1 MNHSNESISTNE
13 VDKAPSFFSA
23 KSGLMINALDDEWV
37 ILPHKGKGGRV
48 SVGWVHT
55 SDMSE
60 TEKELT
66 FDVFVY
72 YVRTKAASTAWGV
85 VNNIRPFILG
95 GIPSLDKVKALWSG
109 LNTHKKK
116 ALNQF
121 FGTLSK
127 MGHKKFHGYH
137 KFTKEHLDKTS
148 INPLDLSTGAFSDVE
163 FDSLAKK
170 INENLQQFKWNAEQ
184 ELSFYQSS
192 MRYGVLKNMVTTKL
206 LVSIVRRP
214 IQIAL
219 LKWSDLIPSGSS
231 FHDAAIRSV
240 DEIGSLGGE
249 TLQLRVY
256 IAKSTGMLFSR
267 ERPERYP
274 LYVSEELAKVL
285 IEFKGVVF
293 KGLKL
298 LAILSEIDVDD
309 TELLKLMNDIP
320 MFPDVSLFSLEIES
334 LDFLRSLFSSRSTA
348 YHVSESSIT
357 NALRCVR
364 PSSDR
369 VADCIASSNRVRH
382 TVLTRG
388 AQDGLSAAQLAKITG
403 VTVPAARHYI
413 DLDYKSRR
421 EIDSKYIGNEFLKA
435 AFSGSLALI
444 RERDEVIVDHNF
456 SPVGGAR
463 NERVCHTCSTVMG
476 RPLGCYGCP
485 NFLPILEADHR
496 SVLEAAEDKLT
507 VNRNALLN
515 PLHTRSI
522 EKLERQIVWV
532 KLTIAVCDE
541 TLARQRSIDD

>member
-1 MNHSNESISTNE
+1 MNHTNGSISTNE
-13 VDKAPSFFSA
+13 VDIAPSFFSA
-23 KSGLMINALDDEWV
+23 KSGLMVNAFDDEWV
-37 ILPHKGKGGRV
+37 ILPNKGKGAQI
-48 SVGWVHT
+48 SVGWVHA
-55 SDMSE
+55 SDMSG
-60 TEKELT
+60 TDKELILE
-66 FDVFVY
+66 VFVY
-72 YVRTKAASTAWGV
+72 YVRTKAASTAWGIV
-85 VNNIRPFILG
+85 SNIKSFVLG

-109 LNTHKKK
+109 LSTHKKK
-116 ALNQF
+116 SLNQF

-137 KFTKEHLDKTS
+137 KFTRERLDKS
-148 INPLDLSTGAFSDVE
+148 SVNPLDASTGAFNDVE

-170 INENLQQFKWNAEQ
+170 INENLQQFQWNTER

-231 FHDAAIRSV
+231 FHDAAILSV

-267 ERPERYP
+267 ECPERHP
-274 LYVSEELAKVL
+274 LYISEELAKVL
-285 IEFKGVVF
+285 IEFKGVVLG
-293 KGLKL
+293 GLKL
-298 LAILSEIDVDD
+298 LMTSSEVDVDD
-309 TELLKLMNDIP
+309 TELLTLMNDVPI
-320 MFPDVSLFSLEIES
+320 FPDISLFSLRVES
-334 LDFLRSLFSSRSTA
+334 LDFFRSLFSSRSTA
-348 YHVSESSIT
+348 YHVSESTIT
-357 NALRCVR
+357 NAIRCVR

-435 AFSGSLALI
+435 AFSGSLTLI
-444 RERDEVIVDHNF
+444 REREELIVDQNF

-496 SVLEAAEDKLT
+496 SVLESAEDKLT
-507 VNRNALLN
+507 VNRTALLN

>member
-1 MNHSNESISTNE
+1 MNHTNGSISTNE
-13 VDKAPSFFSA
+13 VDIAPSFFSA
-23 KSGLMINALDDEWV
+23 KSGLMVNALDDEWV
-37 ILPHKGKGGRV
+37 ILPNKGKGAQV
-48 SVGWVHT
+48 SVGWVHA
-55 SDMSE
+55 SDMSG
-60 TEKELT
+60 TDKELILE
-66 FDVFVY
+66 VFVY

-85 VNNIRPFILG
+85 VSNIKSFVLG

-109 LNTHKKK
+109 LSTHKKK

-137 KFTKEHLDKTS
+137 KFTRERLDKTS
-148 INPLDLSTGAFSDVE
+148 VNPLDASTGAFSDVE

-170 INENLQQFKWNAEQ
+170 INENLQQFQWNAER
-184 ELSFYQSS
+184 ELCFYQSS

-231 FHDAAIRSV
+231 FHDAAILSV

-267 ERPERYP
+267 ECPERHP
-274 LYVSEELAKVL
+274 LYISEELARVL
-285 IEFKGVVF
+285 IEFKGVVLG
-293 KGLKL
+293 GLKL
-298 LAILSEIDVDD
+298 LMTSSEVDVDD
-309 TELLKLMNDIP
+309 TELLTLMNDIP
-320 MFPDVSLFSLEIES
+320 MFPDISLFSLRVES
-334 LDFLRSLFSSRSTA
+334 LEFFRSLFSSRSTA
-348 YHVSESSIT
+348 YHVSESTIT
-357 NALRCVR
+357 SAIRCVR

-435 AFSGSLALI
+435 AFSGSLTLI
-444 RERDEVIVDHNF
+444 REREQLIVDQNF
-456 SPVGGAR
+456 SPVGGPR

-496 SVLEAAEDKLT
+496 SVLQSAEDKLT
-507 VNRNALLN
+507 VNRTALLN

-541 TLARQRSIDD
+541 TLARQHSIDD